1 MAAKKPVSRSPA
13 KPVAKSKNAEAEDV
27 KPKDGESKAVAATKA
42 DDKDAKPKDMP
53 TTAPVAEAGPVAVH
67 VDGGAVAVVVA
78 PPGAGGLDRRLY
90 ELINGLPHTATS
102 DRYVSVM
109 SDLGEGLGWVAG
121 GIALGIL
128 GGSKGRRAGLAT
140 ALSSLAATYMVQV
153 RIKPLFRR
161 VRPFVNREARV
172 VGIRPPDHSFPSGHT
187 ASSFAGATALAFYYP
202 KAAPLLY
209 GLATGVG
216 ASRVHL
222 GVHFPSDAAV
232 GGVIGIGIGTFG
244 AWLFMRRGGRAA
256 GRRSS

>member
-1 MAAKKPVSRSPA
+1 MAPVKKTGPEGTAAARKPGDPA
-13 KPVAKSKNAEAEDV
+13 PPE
-27 KPKDGESKAVAATKA
+27 PKDQPA
-42 DDKDAKPKDMP
+42 DPPAPK
-53 TTAPVAEAGPVAVH
+53 TAPVVEAGPVAVH
-67 VDGGAVAVVVA
+67 VDEGKVAVVVA
-78 PPGAGGLDRRLY
+78 PPGRGGIDRRLFH
-90 ELINGLPHTATS
+90 LINGLPHTTTS

-121 GIALGIL
+121 GAALMLL
-128 GGSKGRRAGLAT
+128 GGPKGRRAGLAT
-140 ALSSLAATYMVQV
+140 AFASLAATYVVQTRV
-153 RIKPLFRR
+153 KPIFRR

-187 ASSFAGATALAFYYP
+187 ASSFAAATALSFYYP

-232 GGVIGIGIGTFG
+232 GGVIGIGIGTFS
-244 AWLFMRRGGRAA
+244 AWLFKRRG
-256 GRRSS
+256 

>member
-1 MAAKKPVSRSPA
+1 MANEKSRPDAKGGSASRPA
-13 KPVAKSKNAEAEDV
+13 KPAVTPSLAEQTAADV
-27 KPKDGESKAVAATKA
+27 QDR
-42 DDKDAKPKDMP
+42 KPKDMP
-53 TTAPVAEAGPVAVH
+53 KSAPVAGAGPVEVH
-67 VDGGAVAVVVA
+67 VDAGDVKVVVA
-78 PPGAGGLDRRLY
+78 APAPAGVDRRLY
-90 ELINGLPHTATS
+90 HLINGLPHTTTS
-102 DRYVSVM
+102 DRYVSVL

-121 GIALGIL
+121 GVALAIL
-128 GGSKGRRAGLAT
+128 GGHKGRRAGMAT
-140 ALSSLAATYMVQV
+140 AFASLAATYVVQT

-172 VGIRPPDHSFPSGHT
+172 VGIKPPDHSFPSGHT

-209 GLATGVG
+209 GLATAVG

-244 AWLFMRRGGRAA
+244 AWLFKKRRGRRLSGGRSA
-256 GRRSS
+256 R